1 MTDDE
6 VLALESDIADLRS
19 TIADLESDYR
29 AYRELVSRWLWLNRI
44 ICLALGVALGVG
56 VATAI

>member
-6 VLALESDIADLRS
+6 LLA
-19 TIADLESDYR
+19 LESDYR

-44 ICLALGVALGVG
+44 VCLALGVALGVG
-56 VATAI
+56 VGAAL